1 MVFTNSGVNF
11 EEPEC
16 IFIHPTKNNVLEKL
30 TWVII
35 LSAYDQDEGNR
46 YY

>member
-1 MVFTNSGVNF
+1 MNTIPSSSFLQMASF
-11 EEPEC
+11 D
-16 IFIHPTKNNVLEKL
+16 PTKNNVLEKL